1 MLHTGAVQGAEI
13 AQAGEELEEG
23 GKNRGCREN
32 RQSQKGEIVMKKILL
47 MLCVVVLLINFNMT
61 AYSEEPEDTCISET
75 AQQACIEYGEQYG
88 ICPELLMAIIETE
101 SRGQADVIGGDCVG
115 LMQINPKWHK
125 DRMKRLGVTD
135 LFDERSNILV
145 GTDLLA
151 ELFEEYS
158 EAAIVLG
165 LYHGEKNAIKKAESG
180 KMSSYAEGI
189 LERSTELERL
199 HGK

>member
-1 MLHTGAVQGAEI
+1 
-13 AQAGEELEEG
+13 
-23 GKNRGCREN
+23 
-32 RQSQKGEIVMKKILL
+32 MKKILL
-47 MLCVVVLLINFNMT
+47 MLYVVIMLIGFNT
-61 AYSEEPEDTCISET
+61 TTYAEEPNDTCISET

-88 ICPELLMAIIETE
+88 ICPELLEAVIEAE
-101 SRGQADVIGGDCVG
+101 SRGQADVIGGDCIG

-125 DRMKRLGVTD
+125 ERMERLGVTD

-145 GTDLLA
+145 GADLLA

-158 EAAIVLG
+158 EAAVVLG

-180 KMSSYAEGI
+180 KMSSYVTGI
-189 LERSTELERL
+189 LERSAELERL